1 MQDDTLLWGFVEISQ
16 KYLQDMIKC
25 GIIIRS
31 VIADNTSTN
40 KTVIFSFP
48 HRRLL
53 CGRGSLDKWEVHYMI
68 GDLHC
73 HTTLSDGSMGI
84 EEVIAQAKR
93 VGLDFLA
100 ITDHDTLSSSSRA
113 QILGERYGVKII
125 QAVELSA
132 WDKVRGQKVH
142 ILCYA
147 PQKPNRLEGLCLKS
161 CTIRTEC
168 AKEMIEKVMAR
179 YPIPRDAV
187 MKYCKGSKSIYK
199 SHIMRALISYG
210 YATEFY
216 GSVNDRLF
224 SYPRGECLVTREYPD
239 VNFVLDMIHSSKG
252 VAVLAHPHMF
262 GNIELMKELTAA
274 GKLDG
279 IECFHVSATDS
290 QQQALKKFA
299 EENGLLVTGGSDFH
313 GLYNSTMTHIGK
325 FTTDEENLEK
335 LFKLIHVNAK
345 AAKKAGEAA
354 FNQPK
359 EKE

>member
-1 MQDDTLLWGFVEISQ
+1 M
-16 KYLQDMIKC
+16 K
-25 GIIIRS
+25 
-31 VIADNTSTN
+31 
-40 KTVIFSFP
+40 
-48 HRRLL
+48 
-53 CGRGSLDKWEVHYMI
+53 

-73 HTTLSDGSMGI
+73 HTTLSDGSLGI

-93 VGLDFLA
+93 MGLDFLA

-113 QILGERYGVKII
+113 QILGDRYGVKII

-132 WDKVRGQKVH
+132 WDKKRNEKVH

-161 CTIRTEC
+161 CQIRTEC
-168 AKEMIEKVMAR
+168 AKDMINKVMER

-187 MKYCKGSKSIYK
+187 MKYTKGSKSIYK

-239 VNFVLDMIHSSKG
+239 VNFVLDLIHSSKG
-252 VAVLAHPHMF
+252 IAVMAHPVMF
-262 GNIELMKELTAA
+262 NNVELLKELIEA
-274 GKLDG
+274 GKIDG
-279 IECFHVSATDS
+279 IEAYHFSATV
-290 QQQALKKFA
+290 QKQKELAELAKKHD
-299 EENGLLVTGGSDFH
+299 LIVTGGSDFH

-325 FTTDEENLEK
+325 YVTDQENLDK
-335 LFKLIHVNAK
+335 IFKLIHINSQKVK
-345 AAKKAGEAA
+345 AAVKTE
-354 FNQPK
+354 Q
-359 EKE
+359 